1 MTIRVKCPSC
11 QQTLK
16 AEERHA
22 GRTVR
27 CPACRAPV
35 AIPSLEATLGEE
47 TLDPFAEMAEGPAVE
62 QREQRSPKHAKPKKA
77 VAPKPQD
84 VPGSAA
90 APSISE
96 DEVGEWLSEGT
107 SPPRPVRD
115 EEFVELPPQTP
126 NWDGTTSTYD
136 IAEMGPDEPR
146 PPKKRRK
153 KL

>member
-35 AIPSLEATLGEE
+35 TIPPVEVDSAEE
-47 TLDPFAEMAEGPAVE
+47 TLDPFADVAETPSVE
-62 QREQRSPKHAKPKKA
+62 QREQEPPKPARPKKK
-77 VAPKPQD
+77 VAPKIDEATEP
-84 VPGSAA
+84 VAG
-90 APSISE
+90 PSVSE
-96 DEVGEWLSEGT
+96 DDVGEWLSEGAA
-107 SPPRPVRD
+107 PPPVPT

-126 NWDGTTSTYD
+126 NWDGTSSTYD
-136 IAEMGPDEPR
+136 IAEMGPDDPL

-153 KL
+153 KS

>member
-35 AIPSLEATLGEE
+35 TIPAIEVDSAEE
-47 TLDPFAEMAEGPAVE
+47 TLDPFADVAEAPVVP
-62 QREQRSPKHAKPKKA
+62 QREQESPKPAKPKKKVTPKAEEPTEA
-77 VAPKPQD
+77 VA
-84 VPGSAA
+84 G
-90 APSISE
+90 PSISE
-96 DEVGEWLSEGT
+96 DDVGEWLSEGAA
-107 SPPRPVRD
+107 PPTVPTD
-115 EEFVELPPQTP
+115 EVVELPPQSP
-126 NWDGTTSTYD
+126 NWDGTSSTYD
-136 IAEMGPDEPR
+136 IAEIGPDEPL

-153 KL
+153 KT